1 MRKTLRNAA
10 TQTLIVRINPVFFF
24 FNKINDHGDPDTTAS
39 LWQEKKKK
47 TQEKAVSSII
57 QKSDRDIKT
66 LAANINAQAGGIIH
80 PFMMCGEHKQEL
92 VK

>member
-1 MRKTLRNAA
+1 MIMVILTPLRHCGKK
-10 TQTLIVRINPVFFF
+10 R
-24 FNKINDHGDPDTTAS
+24 
-39 LWQEKKKK
+39 KKKP
-47 TQEKAVSSII
+47 QEKAVSSII

>member
-1 MRKTLRNAA
+1 MARK
-10 TQTLIVRINPVFFF
+10 
-24 FNKINDHGDPDTTAS
+24 
-39 LWQEKKKK
+39 EKKKP
-47 TQEKAVSSII
+47 QEKAVSSII